1 MKLPAMKR
9 PGTSDDD
16 TTPLSAKML
25 LAGFNQMV
33 RTNLRSV
40 NVRGR
45 LPPAPVIWAGNHHSW
60 WDAFVASTVLRR
72 ENHPMTLVMDAENL
86 KSFGFLKPLGLV
98 PSDRPRLGLQA
109 LRDGKTLVILPE
121 GELLGPGPM
130 RPLHRGAG
138 WFAEH
143 TGAPLVPV
151 SLRVVFRGQQ
161 HAEALVD
168 LGAPVAPADLAA
180 AMSAQLT
187 ALDELIATADP
198 REPLPGFRQ
207 VLSGRRSFDERIS
220 QLAAKVQ
227 R

>member
-1 MKLPAMKR
+1 MKR
-9 PGTSDDD
+9 PGGRDRNE
-16 TTPLSAKML
+16 PLSAKAL
-25 LAGFNQMV
+25 LLGFNQMV
-33 RTNLRSV
+33 RSNLRSV
-40 NVRGR
+40 SVRGE

-60 WDAFVASTVLRR
+60 WDAFVAASVLRS
-72 ENHPMTLVMDAENL
+72 EKHPFTLVMDAENL
-86 KSFGFLKPLGLV
+86 ASFGFLKPLALV
-98 PSDRPRLGLQA
+98 PSDRPREGLTA
-109 LRDGKTLVILPE
+109 LRDGRTLIILPE

-138 WFAEH
+138 WFEQH

-161 HAEALVD
+161 HAEALVEI
-168 LGAPVAPADLAA
+168 GAPVAPDQLAD
-180 AMSAQLT
+180 AMSTQLS
-187 ALDELIATADP
+187 ALDSLIATSDP
-198 REPLPGFRQ
+198 REPIPGFRQ

>member
-1 MKLPAMKR
+1 MKKPAIKR
-9 PGTSDDD
+9 PGSRESNQ
-16 TTPLSAKML
+16 PLPAKAL

-40 NVRGR
+40 SVRGN
-45 LPPAPVIWAGNHHSW
+45 LPVAPVIWAGNHHSW
-60 WDAFVASTVLRR
+60 WDAFVAATVLRS
-72 ENHPMTLVMDAENL
+72 ENHPFTLVMDAENL
-86 KSFGFLKPLGLV
+86 KSFGFLKPLALV
-98 PSDRPRLGLQA
+98 PSDRPREGLTA
-109 LRDGKTLVILPE
+109 LRDGRTLIILPE

-138 WFAEH
+138 WFHQH

-168 LGAPVAPADLAA
+168 IGAPVAPNELAE

-187 ALDELIATADP
+187 ALDQLIATADP
-198 REPLPGFRQ
+198 REPIPGFRQ